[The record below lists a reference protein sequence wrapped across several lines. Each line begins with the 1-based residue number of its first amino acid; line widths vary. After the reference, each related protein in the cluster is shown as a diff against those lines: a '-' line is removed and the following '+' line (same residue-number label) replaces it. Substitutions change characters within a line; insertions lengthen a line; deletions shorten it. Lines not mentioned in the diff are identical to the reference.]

1 MLDIGQSNYQEK
13 NNDGED
19 DNDGLQLEVS
29 SNRLLIEAN
38 NEIKRRERVKKSE
51 IK

>member
-19 DNDGLQLEVS
+19 DDGGPLEVS

-38 NEIKRRERVKKSE
+38 NEIKRRERLKKSE

>member
-19 DNDGLQLEVS
+19 DDGGPLKVS

-38 NEIKRRERVKKSE
+38 NEIKRREKAKKSE